1 MYEKYFV
8 YVDDGHDVYKLA
20 IAAVSEDA
28 ARAWCAGTGEVIA
41 VKNVTKE
48 YPISAD
54 KVSDALRKA
63 EFGQPEIDWIVR
75 LLREFEVAE

>member
-8 YVDDGHDVYKLA
+8 YVDDGYNVYKIA
-20 IAAVSEDA
+20 IAAISEDA
-28 ARAWCAGTGEVIA
+28 ARAWCAGNGEVVA
-41 VKNVTKE
+41 VKRVTEE

-63 EFGQPEIDWIVR
+63 QFGQPEIDWIVR
-75 LLREFEVAE
+75 ALTEFGIAE

>member
-8 YVDDGHDVYKLA
+8 YVDDGRDVYR
-20 IAAVSEDA
+20 IAVAAACEDS
-28 ARAWCAGTGEVIA
+28 ARAWCAGSGEVIA
-41 VKNVTKE
+41 VKKVTQD

-54 KVSDALRKA
+54 KVADALRKA
-63 EFGQPEIDWIVR
+63 SFGQPEIDWIVR